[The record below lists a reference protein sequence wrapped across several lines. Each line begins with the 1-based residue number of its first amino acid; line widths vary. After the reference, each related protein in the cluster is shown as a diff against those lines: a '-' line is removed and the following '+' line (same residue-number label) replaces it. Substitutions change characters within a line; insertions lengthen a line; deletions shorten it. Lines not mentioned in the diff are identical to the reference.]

1 MRKAGVKG
9 GGRAG
14 TRCFGQRP
22 HGAETACG
30 CCVRPCRQQNDGRH
44 DPCFNGNPRTS
55 ELGQVASLREARSV
69 NSSRRWAR
77 GVSTD
82 SPPRGINAQRRV
94 GKPACWLEGP
104 PTLSQRPSSEKILKH
119 LRVCKIQLVYASA
132 VQLKNDRF
140 RPLYGTPTPLRYYF
154 FFDVHTYIHNTCM

>member
-1 MRKAGVKG
+1 MVVELAQVIWPKP
-9 GGRAG
+9 
-14 TRCFGQRP
+14 TRCRHCVQCR
-22 HGAETACG
+22 
-30 CCVRPCRQQNDGRH
+30 VRPVPTAKRWRH

-82 SPPRGINAQRRV
+82 SPPRGINAQRRAA
-94 GKPACWLEGP
+94 KPACWLEGP

-132 VQLKNDRF
+132 VQLKNDR
-140 RPLYGTPTPLRYYF
+140 LCTPTFVP
-154 FFDVHTYIHNTCM
+154 MKS